1 MKTQNKNKRSVLH
14 YAAANNNT
22 ESASVFPKFLNS
34 MEKKSLDKN
43 DSCTALYWSC
53 SKGHLEFSKWLLEEY
68 KNCITESDPLLHTAQ
83 ENDGNTP
90 LMLAAAN
97 HNL

>member
-22 ESASVFPKFLNS
+22 EFASVFPKLLNS
-34 MEKKSLDKN
+34 LEKKSLDSN
-43 DSCTALYWSC
+43 DSCTALHWSC
-53 SKGHLEFSKWLLEEY
+53 LKGHLEFSKWLLEEY